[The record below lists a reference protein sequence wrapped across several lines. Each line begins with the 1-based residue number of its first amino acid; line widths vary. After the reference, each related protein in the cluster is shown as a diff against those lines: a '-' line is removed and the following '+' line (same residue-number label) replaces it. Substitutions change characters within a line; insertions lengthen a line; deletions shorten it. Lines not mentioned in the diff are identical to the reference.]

1 MNTFSFCLFLRR
13 TTSLFI
19 VLLLLITS
27 STSAKPQ
34 DYFLEDVVSGLS
46 TPWGIDFL
54 SDDTAIITEKEG
66 KVWVLEIT
74 DKDAGKLVP
83 VAGMPAIMQVG
94 QGGLLDVKL
103 APVKYWK
110 NQLPTLFFTYVA
122 ASTKTGKSNLPSLFL
137 GKAVLN
143 GSQLQDWQVL
153 FEANEPES
161 GGRHFGSR
169 ITFDTQGHV
178 YFSMG
183 DRGQRKN
190 SQDLAKHSGSI
201 FRLNMDG
208 TVPADN
214 PFVGKETVMPEIWSY
229 GHRNPQGLHFDLA
242 QNILWSIEHGPR
254 GGDEINLIE
263 KGKNYGW
270 PVISYGRE
278 YVSNFKVSKTS
289 TKEGMEQPV
298 HFYVPSIAPGSLI
311 VYSGRKFPEWQG
323 VLMSGALKLR
333 HLNLVTVDENNQFKQ
348 EQRAFEGDRERVRNV
363 VESPNGNIYLA
374 TDSGKI
380 VKVVKK

>member
-1 MNTFSFCLFLRR
+1 M
-13 TTSLFI
+13 
-19 VLLLLITS
+19 LITS